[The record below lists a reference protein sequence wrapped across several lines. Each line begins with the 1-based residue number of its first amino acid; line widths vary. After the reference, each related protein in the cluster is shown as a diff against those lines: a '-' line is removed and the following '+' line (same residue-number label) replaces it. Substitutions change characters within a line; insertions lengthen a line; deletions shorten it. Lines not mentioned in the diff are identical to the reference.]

1 MKKILFNIFKYIG
14 IFILLVFIA
23 LMLLVIT
30 AMIPK
35 ARIENNMK
43 ESVQFYKDN
52 QGIAG
57 KIGHEYAFRHYYA
70 DSILLN
76 IIKEHS
82 D

>member
-1 MKKILFNIFKYIG
+1 MKKILFNTFKYIG

-57 KIGHEYAFRHYYA
+57 KIGLSMRLGIITQTQYY
-70 DSILLN
+70 
-76 IIKEHS
+76 
-82 D
+82 